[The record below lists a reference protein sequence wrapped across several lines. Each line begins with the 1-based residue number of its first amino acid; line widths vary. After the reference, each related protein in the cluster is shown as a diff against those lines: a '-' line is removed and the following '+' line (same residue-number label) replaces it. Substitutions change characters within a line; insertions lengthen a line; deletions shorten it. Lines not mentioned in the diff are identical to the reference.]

1 MAVVDI
7 MNQQRQVVGELTLD
21 PDVFEV
27 EARPEILHL
36 VVRSHLAA
44 KRSGTVGVRTRSTI
58 RGGGKKPWRQ
68 KGTGRARAGS
78 NRSPLWRSGA
88 VTHGPTARDYSFKVN
103 KKVQKLAMRMALSAR
118 LADQSLT
125 VLEGIQLEEVKTKTF
140 AQFVQLFEM
149 PKVLI
154 VLSEVDNKLAL
165 SSRNIP
171 GVSVQTAD
179 GVNVYEV
186 LRYPRLMVSAAAVES
201 LQKRLK

>member
-7 MNQQRQVVGELTLD
+7 FNQQREVVGELSLD

-44 KRSGTVGVRTRSTI
+44 KRSGTVGVKTRSTI

-118 LADQSLT
+118 LADNQLT
-125 VLEGIQLEEVKTKTF
+125 IVDGIQVDEIKTK
-140 AQFVQLFEM
+140 AVSQFVSLFEM
-149 PKVLI
+149 PSVLI
-154 VLSEVDNKLAL
+154 VLSEVDNNLTL

-171 GVSVQTAD
+171 GVSVRTAD

-186 LRYPRLMVSAAAVES
+186 LRYPRLMVSSAAVES

>member
-21 PDVFEV
+21 PEVFEV

-44 KRSGTVGVRTRSTI
+44 KRSGTVGVKTRSTI

-103 KKVQKLAMRMALSAR
+103 KKIQRLAMRMALSAR
-118 LADQSLT
+118 LADQNLT
-125 VLEGIQLEEVKTKTF
+125 VLEDIQLEEVKTKTF